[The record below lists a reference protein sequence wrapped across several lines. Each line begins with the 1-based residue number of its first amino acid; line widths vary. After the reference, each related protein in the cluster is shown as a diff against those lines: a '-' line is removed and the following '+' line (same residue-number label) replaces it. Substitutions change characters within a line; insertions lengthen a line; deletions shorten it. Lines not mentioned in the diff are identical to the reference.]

1 MDYALEE
8 GPWAFD
14 GDVLLLKEL
23 DIHEQPS
30 KIEFTSAH
38 FWLKIYELP
47 MSMRNLKFA
56 EQIRNTIGR
65 LIKPTS

>member
-23 DIHEQPS
+23 DIHLQAVPRLGLLVA
-30 KIEFTSAH
+30 FPP
-38 FWLKIYELP
+38 FL
-47 MSMRNLKFA
+47 MRLVLL
-56 EQIRNTIGR
+56 IGR
-65 LIKPTS
+65 QPVHAVLDQEPMHR